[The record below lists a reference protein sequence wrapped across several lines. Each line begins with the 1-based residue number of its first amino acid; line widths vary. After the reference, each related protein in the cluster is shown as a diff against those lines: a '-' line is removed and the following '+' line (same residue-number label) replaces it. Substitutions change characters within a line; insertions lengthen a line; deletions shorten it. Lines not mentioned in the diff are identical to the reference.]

1 MSWKRANIL
10 HLPMNRIYFMLPTMR
25 RLLGLLFLAVFLCA
39 CGGRFAAAQDITPTP
54 AMDRLAAP
62 PLPDNPSQADL
73 GAQVYYQVCM
83 ACHGDRG
90 QGLTEEWRVEWK
102 EDSNCW
108 QSGCHGPDHPPWG
121 FSILET
127 CCPPV
132 LEGTLLNRFKN
143 AQELHQYLVETMPWW
158 NPGYLTTEQY
168 WQLTAFLVREHG
180 GLPDDV
186 VLEPANA
193 IVFNLHPS
201 IPPPGDIRPQ
211 ILLIICLLALSAG
224 LLVAQRRLRR

>member
-1 MSWKRANIL
+1 
-10 HLPMNRIYFMLPTMR
+10 MLTRMR
-25 RLLGLLFLAVFLCA
+25 TLFCLLFFAMYLST
-39 CGGRFAAAQDITPTP
+39 CGGISATAQELTPTP

-62 PLPDNPSQADL
+62 PLPDNPTQADH

-90 QGLTEEWRVEWK
+90 QGLTEEWRAEWG
-102 EDSNCW
+102 EDSYCW

-121 FSILET
+121 FSFAET

-143 AQELHQYLVETMPWW
+143 AQELFQYLEETMPWW

-168 WQLTAFLVREHG
+168 WQLTAFLVQEHG
-180 GLPDDV
+180 GLPEDV
-186 VLEPANA
+186 ELEPANA
-193 IVFNLHPS
+193 VIFNLHPNV
-201 IPPPGDIRPQ
+201 PPPGDIRPQ
-211 ILLIICLLALSAG
+211 IIAVACLLTLAAG
-224 LLVAQRRLRR
+224 LFLAQNRLRR

>member
-1 MSWKRANIL
+1 MLTRMRPLLIL
-10 HLPMNRIYFMLPTMR
+10 
-25 RLLGLLFLAVFLCA
+25 LLITGLFGA
-39 CGGRFAAAQDITPTP
+39 CGAGAAAAQELTPTP

-62 PLPDNPSQADL
+62 PLPENPSQADL

-90 QGLTEEWRVEWK
+90 QGLTEEWRAVWD
-102 EDSNCW
+102 EDSYCW

-121 FSILET
+121 FSFSET

-132 LEGTLLNRFKN
+132 LEGTLLTRFEN
-143 AQELHQYLVETMPWW
+143 AQDLFLYLVETMPWW

-168 WQLTAFLVREHG
+168 WQLTAYLVREHD
-180 GLPDDV
+180 GLPKDV

-193 IVFNLHPS
+193 VIFKLHPS
-201 IPPPGDIRPQ
+201 VPPPGDIRPQ
-211 ILLIICLLALSAG
+211 IIMVASLLALAAG
-224 LLVAQRRLRR
+224 MLLVQIRLRR